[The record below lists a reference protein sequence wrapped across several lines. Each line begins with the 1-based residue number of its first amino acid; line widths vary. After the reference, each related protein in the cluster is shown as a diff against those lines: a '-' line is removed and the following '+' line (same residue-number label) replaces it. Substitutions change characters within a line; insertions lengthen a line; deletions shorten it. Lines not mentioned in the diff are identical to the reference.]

1 VADENTKAVSE
12 IELDRN
18 GLYREETYT
27 DLRAG
32 SIQVLT
38 PVKDD
43 GSPDDSRTSMFV
55 GEAHLMSPSGPLPV
69 RCEIPGKT
77 LPEAL
82 DKFPEA
88 VNAAVDRMIEQA
100 KEMQREEAGRIV
112 SPGEVADPSI
122 LLK

>member
-1 VADENTKAVSE
+1 MTDENTKSLSE

-38 PVKDD
+38 PVKQD
-43 GSPDDSRTSMFV
+43 GSPDDSRTPLFV

-69 RCEIPGKT
+69 RCEIQART
-77 LPEAL
+77 LSEAL
-82 DKFPEA
+82 DKYPDA

-100 KEMQREEAGRIV
+100 REMQRQEASRIV
-112 SPGEVADPSI
+112 TPGEVANPSI